1 MRPYIA
7 EIVINL
13 KLTSRDRMVLF
24 FNYAFPLIFFFIF
37 AALFHA
43 EQGGAATQVVTMSLV
58 IGILGNGLFGAGIRA
73 VVEREANILRRFKV
87 APISAGPIIA
97 SSMVTGLI
105 NYLPSATLL
114 VCLAHFVWGMPWPA
128 RPFSLLIYVSLGVLA
143 FRAIGMMIAAV
154 VNSMQESQILTQLLY
169 FPMLFLS
176 GATIPVSALPF
187 WVQLVSQF
195 IPATYIYNGTQA
207 ILGSNE
213 TLAQNWSGA
222 LALIAAVIVA
232 GFLGVKLFRWDKD
245 DKISASGKLWLVA
258 VLGPFLLL
266 GGWQMHTRESITKSK
281 ILARQVSRSRTV
293 LIHNA
298 QIFIGDGEVIP
309 VGSVLVRDGKIAEIY
324 RGSSAP
330 DAKTLK
336 AEEIEAAGKTVLP
349 GLIDVHVHLGATG
362 GAYPKGLNPDKAIP
376 RELAA
381 YLYSGVTAVKSVG
394 DMLDMSLKERAL
406 ISSGER
412 LGAELFICGPMFT
425 APGGHGTEYAQ
436 YVPAAFR
443 DKVLTQMTRLPKSP
457 DEARHMVDALKQD
470 GVDGIKAILET
481 GSAGHLFNRMDTGI
495 FDAVAAEA
503 HADNLPI
510 VVHTGDV
517 RDVTDAVSAGAD
529 GIEHGSFRESIPDA
543 LFARMKAQQTT
554 YDPTLAVVEALNA
567 FITGSTETLDRPLVL
582 QVGPA
587 NLIDATRRLIQSQL
601 QSQAGTQHKP
611 FDAVKARENLLRAW
625 HDGVTL
631 VTGTDS
637 GNPGLI
643 HGPALHR
650 ELQLWVDVGIPPAVA
665 LQAATYNAA
674 TLLHATDRIGLIAKG
689 RDATLLI
696 VDGDPLKDIRQTEN
710 IQQVIFQGERIDRSD
725 LFNDE

>member
-13 KLTSRDRMVLF
+13 RLTSRDRMVLF

-58 IGILGNGLFGAGIRA
+58 IGILGNGLFGAGIRS
-73 VVEREANILRRFKV
+73 VVDREAGILRRFKV
-87 APISAGPIIA
+87 APISAGPIVA

-128 RPFSLLIYVSLGVLA
+128 RPFSLLIYVSLGVLS
-143 FRAIGMMIAAV
+143 FRAIGMIIAAV

-195 IPATYIYNGTQA
+195 IPATHVYNGIQA
-207 ILGSNE
+207 ILGSDE

-222 LALIAAVIVA
+222 LALIAAVLVA

-298 QIFIGDGEVIP
+298 QIFVGDGEVIP
-309 VGSVLVRDGKIAEIY
+309 VGSVLIRNGKIAEIY

-336 AEEIEAAGKTVLP
+336 ADEIDSAGKTVLP
-349 GLIDVHVHLGATG
+349 GLIDVGVHLDFTG
-362 GAYPKGLNPDKAIP
+362 GAYPRGHDPNKAIP

-394 DMLDMSLKERAL
+394 DALDMSLKDREL
-406 ISSGER
+406 IASGER
-412 LGAELFICGPMFT
+412 LGAEVFICGPMFT
-425 APGGHGTEYAQ
+425 APGGRGTEFVQ
-436 YVPAAFR
+436 FIPAASR
-443 DKVLTQMTRLPKSP
+443 DKVLGQMVRLPKSA
-457 DEARHMVDALKQD
+457 DEARQMVDALKQR
-470 GVDGIKAILET
+470 GVDGINAVLDT
-481 GSAGHLFNRMDTGI
+481 GSAGQLFNRMDTGI
-495 FDAVAAEA
+495 FDAVAAQA
-503 HADNLPI
+503 HTDNLPI
-510 VVHTGDV
+510 VVHTGDA
-517 RDVTDAVSAGAD
+517 RDVADAIFAGANT
-529 GIEHGSFRESIPDA
+529 IEHGSFHESISDDV
-543 LFARMKAQQTT
+543 FARMKAQQTT
-554 YDPTLAVVEALNA
+554 YEPALAVVEALNA
-567 FITGSTETLDRPLVL
+567 FSTGSTETLDRPLVL

-587 NLIDATRRLIQSQL
+587 NLIDATRKLIQLQASQ
-601 QSQAGTQHKP
+601 QNKP
-611 FDAVKARENLLRAW
+611 FDDAIARANLLRAW
-625 HDGVTL
+625 HDGVVL
-631 VTGTDS
+631 ITGTDS

-650 ELQLWVDVGIPPAVA
+650 ELQLWVDAGIPPAVA

-674 TLLHATDRIGLIAKG
+674 TLLRATDKIGLIAKG

-696 VDGDPLKDIRQTEN
+696 VDGDPLKDIRQTES

-725 LFNDE
+725 LFDQE

>member
-7 EIVINL
+7 EILINL
-13 KLTSRDRMVLF
+13 RLTSRDRMVLF

-37 AALFHA
+37 ASLFHA

-87 APISAGPIIA
+87 APISAAPIIV
-97 SSMVTGLI
+97 SSMVTGLA
-105 NYLPSATLL
+105 NYLPSAILL

-187 WVQLVSQF
+187 WVQLLSQF
-195 IPATYIYNGTQA
+195 IPATHVYNGIQA

-232 GFLGVKLFRWDKD
+232 SFLGVKLFRWDKD
-245 DKISASGKLWLVA
+245 DKISARGKLWLVA

-281 ILARQVSRSRTV
+281 ILARDVNRSRTL
-293 LIHNA
+293 LIRDA
-298 QIFIGDGEVIP
+298 QIFIGNGEVIP
-309 VGSVLVRDGKIAEIY
+309 VGSVLVRNGKIAEIY

-336 AEEIEAAGKTVLP
+336 AEVIEAAGKTVLP
-349 GLIDVHVHLGATG
+349 GLVDVNVHLDFTG
-362 GAYPKGLNPDKAIP
+362 GAYPRGYDPTKAIP

-381 YLYSGVTAVKSVG
+381 YLYSGVTAVNSVG
-394 DMLDMSLKERAL
+394 DALDMSLKDREL

-412 LGAELFICGPMFT
+412 LGAELFVCGPMFT
-425 APGGHGTEYAQ
+425 APGGRGTEFAQ
-436 YVPAAFR
+436 FIPAAVR
-443 DKVLTQMTRLPKSP
+443 DKVLAQMVRLPKSA
-457 DEARHMVDALKQD
+457 DEARQMVDALKQR
-470 GVDGIKAILET
+470 GVDGINAVLDT
-481 GSAGHLFNRMDTGI
+481 GTAGQLFNRMDTGI
-495 FDAVAAEA
+495 FNTMAGEA

-510 VVHTGDV
+510 VVYTGAA
-517 RDVTDAVSAGAD
+517 RDVTDAVSAGAN
-529 GIEHGSFRESIPDA
+529 GIERGSFRESISDDV
-543 LFARMKAQQTT
+543 FVRMKAQQTT
-554 YDPTLAVVEALNA
+554 YEPALAVMEALNA
-567 FITGSTETLDRPLVL
+567 FSTGSTETLDRPLVL

-587 NLIDATRRLIQSQL
+587 NLIDATRKLIQSQT
-601 QSQAGTQHKP
+601 SSQHKP
-611 FDAVKARENLLRAW
+611 FDAVIARANLLRAW

-650 ELQLWVDVGIPPAVA
+650 ELQLWVDAGIPPAVA

-674 TLLHATDRIGLIAKG
+674 MLLRATDRIGLIAKG

-696 VDGDPLKDIRQTEN
+696 VDGDPLKDIRQTES
-710 IQQVIFQGERIDRSD
+710 IQQVILQGERIDRSD
-725 LFNDE
+725 LFDQE

>member
-87 APISAGPIIA
+87 APISAGPIVA

-105 NYLPSATLL
+105 NYLPSAILL
-114 VCLAHFVWGMPWPA
+114 IFLAHFVWGMPWPL
-128 RPFSLLIYVSLGVLA
+128 RPLSLLVYVSLGVLA

-195 IPATYIYNGTQA
+195 IPATHVYNGIQA

-222 LALIAAVIVA
+222 LALIAAVVVA
-232 GFLGVKLFRWDKD
+232 SFLGVKLFRWDKD

-281 ILARQVSRSRTV
+281 ILARDVNRSRTL
-293 LIHNA
+293 LIQNA
-298 QIFIGDGEVIP
+298 QIFIGNGEVIP
-309 VGSVLVRDGKIAEIY
+309 VGSVLVRNGKIAEIY

-336 AEEIEAAGKTVLP
+336 AEVIEAAGKTVLP
-349 GLIDVHVHLGATG
+349 GLIDVGVHLDFTG
-362 GAYPKGLNPDKAIP
+362 GAYPHGYDPTKAIP

-394 DMLDMSLKERAL
+394 DALDMSLKDREL

-412 LGAELFICGPMFT
+412 VGAELFICGPMFT
-425 APGGHGTEYAQ
+425 APGGRGTEFAQ
-436 YVPAAFR
+436 FVPAAFR
-443 DKVLTQMTRLPKSP
+443 DKVLAQMVRLPRSP
-457 DEARHMVDALKQD
+457 DEARQMVDALKQR
-470 GVDGIKAILET
+470 GVDGIDAVLDT
-481 GSAGHLFNRMDTGI
+481 GTAGQLFNRMDAGV
-495 FDAVAAEA
+495 FNALAAEA

-510 VVHTGDV
+510 VVHAGDA
-517 RDVTDAVSAGAD
+517 RDVADAGAAGAN
-529 GIEHGSFRESIPDA
+529 GIEHGSFRESIPDD
-543 LFARMKAQQTT
+543 LFARIKAHKTT
-554 YDPTLAVVEALNA
+554 YEPTLAMLEALNA
-567 FITGSTETLDRPLVL
+567 FSTGSTETLDRPLVL

-587 NLIDATRRLIQSQL
+587 NLIDATRQLIQSQA
-601 QSQAGTQHKP
+601 SQRNQP
-611 FDAVKARENLLRAW
+611 FDTAIARANLLRAW
-625 HDGVTL
+625 RDGVTL

-650 ELQLWVDVGIPPAVA
+650 ELQLWVDAGIPPAVA
-665 LQAATYNAA
+665 LRAATYNAA
-674 TLLHATDRIGLIAKG
+674 TLLRATDRIGLIAKG

-696 VDGDPLKDIRQTEN
+696 VDGDPLKDIRQTES
-710 IQQVIFQGERIDRSD
+710 IQQVILQGERIDRSD
-725 LFNDE
+725 LFDQE